1 MPGVFALSGCQGSSE
16 VRREHDAAVGRR
28 VLCAWRERDTRFGIF
43 DHIKGNMYIY
53 IPHLLE
59 SWPFGSSQ

>member
-28 VLCAWRERDTRFGIF
+28 VLCAWREREIQDSVFLTTSKATCIY
-43 DHIKGNMYIY
+43 MY
-53 IPHLLE
+53 HT
-59 SWPFGSSQ
+59 S